1 VRISACGHFGRTTR
15 ARSRCR
21 RRSSV
26 RLAAWEGGW
35 GGVGHRRQF
44 ARKVLPRCDLFTGAG
59 TWGQNGR
66 GGVVP
71 RVSSP
76 SAPRPSSHGVTSP
89 AGTSVSAP
97 IAPTVSALSPQHLLV
112 VCGTDES
119 QSRQKAPHYLCRW
132 TGRRPLCRRV
142 GSRSGR

>member
-1 VRISACGHFGRTTR
+1 MGR
-15 ARSRCR
+15 
-21 RRSSV
+21 
-26 RLAAWEGGW
+26 GGR
-35 GGVGHRRQF
+35 RRQF

-89 AGTSVSAP
+89 AGTSVSPAP
-97 IAPTVSALSPQHLLV
+97 IAPTVSALSPTRES
-112 VCGTDES
+112 GTDES
-119 QSRQKAPHYLCRW
+119 VTPEGTLLLAPSD
-132 TGRRPLCRRV
+132 RPPSTLPTRRV
-142 GSRSGR
+142 QVGTMNRQPHVRSGVSGTSRDVSGR